1 MVEWGINQTLYPV
14 TIRVPSMECVV
25 SGRED
30 STDYSILNKYQ
41 VTKQGKMVAVI
52 ALGNFYQLGEKVVE
66 DVAEEIGVEATLI
79 NPKYITGLDENLLER
94 LKEDHDLVITLE
106 DGIKKSFPDRYVPEK
121 LLKENGMSVE
131 QITEDIK
138 TLIGVNESK
147 FVNC

>member
-121 LLKENGMSVE
+121 LLKENGISVE
-131 QITEDIK
+131 KITEDIK

>member
-14 TIRVPSMECVV
+14 AIRVPSMECVV

-52 ALGNFYQLGEKVVE
+52 ALGDFYQLGEKVVE

-121 LLKENGMSVE
+121 LLKENGISVE

>member
-121 LLKENGMSVE
+121 LLKENGISVE